1 MQSHANIRHFCRPN
15 CWRCVNALNGP
26 VTEAIFNVNATQ
38 EQFDQPEIYCGE
50 DLKEKHMQVSEVFTG
65 DNEWIVCYGRLHE
78 VHVVTA
84 GQKIYTQGYECHKL
98 NTAKTAQPRPLL
110 EAIVLY
116 HNNVK
121 AYRDDGCVVYV
132 VVKGVNHI
140 NSVGK
145 LRSKQTL
152 QATSNTGESDQFSH
166 PAFSGKKVT
175 YEQES
180 REAAHVEEQRTAPT
194 EFATRNRKTRHREVS
209 AH

>member
-1 MQSHANIRHFCRPN
+1 MQSHANIRHFCRLK

-65 DNEWIVCYGRLHE
+65 DNEWIICYGRLHE

-98 NTAKTAQPRPLL
+98 NSAKTAQPRPLL

-145 LRSKQTL
+145 FWSKQAL
-152 QATSNTGESDQFSH
+152 QTTCNAGEGDQFSH
-166 PAFSGKKVT
+166 PAFTGKKVT
-175 YEQES
+175 DEQES
-180 REAAHVEEQRTAPT
+180 REAAHVKEQGTAPA
-194 EFATRNRKTRHREVS
+194 EFASRNGKSRHRKERN
-209 AH
+209 H

>member
-1 MQSHANIRHFCRPN
+1 MQSHANIRHFCRLK

-26 VTEAIFNVNATQ
+26 VTEAVFNVNATQ
-38 EQFDQPEIYCGE
+38 EDLDQPKIQGSE
-50 DLKEKHMQVSEVFTG
+50 DLEEYHMKVGKAFARNDQWVICDWGF
-65 DNEWIVCYGRLHE
+65 HE

-98 NTAKTAQPRPLL
+98 NSAKTAQPRPLL

-121 AYRDDGCVVYV
+121 AHRDDGCVVYV

-180 REAAHVEEQRTAPT
+180 REAAHVKEQGTAPT
-194 EFATRNRKTRHREVS
+194 EFATRNRKTRHREVC

>member
-1 MQSHANIRHFCRPN
+1 MQSHANIRQFCRLK

-65 DNEWIVCYGRLHE
+65 DNEWVVCYGRLHE

-98 NTAKTAQPRPLL
+98 NSAKTAQPRPLL

-180 REAAHVEEQRTAPT
+180 REAAHVKEQGTAPT